1 MRTPPPRPRE
11 VRTVAKLRVE
21 DLKKIK
27 EAVKG
32 TVNLREGN
40 FRVKITVH
48 MGTCGIAAGAR
59 AVMSALLKEIET
71 RGLQDVI
78 LTSSGCAGLCSHEP
92 MITIEVKEAAPV
104 KYVKL
109 DAEKTARIFEE
120 HVMQGKPIPEYA
132 LSMGSETTY

>member
-1 MRTPPPRPRE
+1 M
-11 VRTVAKLRVE
+11 AKLRVE

-27 EAVKG
+27 ESVKG
-32 TVNLREGN
+32 TVNLRDGN

-59 AVMSALLKEIET
+59 QVMSTLLEQIDK
-71 RGLQDVI
+71 QDVKDVI

-92 MITIEVKEAAPV
+92 MMTVEVQDSAPV

-109 DAEKTARIFEE
+109 DPEKTLRIFAE
-120 HVMQGKPIPEYA
+120 HVMNGNPVAEYA

>member
-1 MRTPPPRPRE
+1 M
-11 VRTVAKLRVE
+11 AKLKIE

-40 FRVKITVH
+40 SRVKVTVH

-59 AVMSALLKEIET
+59 AVMDALLKEIES
-71 RGLQDVI
+71 RGVQDVI

-92 MITIEVKEAAPV
+92 MMTVEVKDAAPI

-109 DAEKTARIFEE
+109 NAEKTAEVFEE
-120 HVMQGKPIPEYA
+120 HVMNGNPVTKYA
-132 LSMGSETTY
+132 LSVGSETTF